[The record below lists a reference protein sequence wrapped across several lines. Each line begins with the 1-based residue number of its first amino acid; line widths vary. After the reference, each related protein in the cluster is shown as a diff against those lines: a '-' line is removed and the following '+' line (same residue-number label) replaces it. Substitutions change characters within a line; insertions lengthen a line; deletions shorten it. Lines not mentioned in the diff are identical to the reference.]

1 MAWTAF
7 QSFRNAYHFNTLQ
20 DPNVEQLALFISYMS
35 CHKYSA
41 STIATYMAGL
51 SFCLRSRGLHDITQ
65 VFPIRHLIEGCRRL
79 HTREDIRCPITLNIL
94 KRLINVLPYVCEN
107 SYDQKMY
114 TAAFL
119 LAFFGF
125 LRISEFTA
133 TSRRVS
139 LGESDV
145 IIKGSSPHRR
155 LLLSVRF
162 SKTDQRGAGNV
173 VIIPESALLCPV
185 RAALE
190 YICIRPRQGTAF
202 FRHFNTHPLS
212 RYEFNRVLRRC
223 VSFLGLPLQCYTSHS
238 FRIGAATS
246 AAMAGYSDSQI
257 QVMGRWS
264 SHSYRRYIRV
274 DNIAVLDA

>member
-1 MAWTAF
+1 MLESSRAQNTIRTYRMAWTAF

-162 SKTDQRGAGNV
+162 SKTDQRGACGKRSNNTRKRITLPCSGCTGV
-173 VIIPESALLCPV
+173 HMYSAK
-185 RAALE
+185 
-190 YICIRPRQGTAF
+190 
-202 FRHFNTHPLS
+202 
-212 RYEFNRVLRRC
+212 
-223 VSFLGLPLQCYTSHS
+223 
-238 FRIGAATS
+238 
-246 AAMAGYSDSQI
+246 AGYSVFSSFQYPSPVQI
-257 QVMGRWS
+257 
-264 SHSYRRYIRV
+264 
-274 DNIAVLDA
+274 